1 MEAPFVLLLLLNRR
15 SCAACAAPDEN
26 LLSRDDLR
34 SRRFCLRQPLVGLG
48 NRGTF
53 LFNCRPEGTRFS
65 ALRAE
70 NCTQK
75 IGKYHAAARPERSR
89 RAGKSS
95 CDVGNCVATAP

>member
-34 SRRFCLRQPLVGLG
+34 SRRFCLRQS
-48 NRGTF
+48 GTF